1 MLNSTL
7 LFMSAPDIAIIAVLA
22 LVLFG
27 GKKIPELARGLGTGI
42 KEFKNATSGV
52 TDEFHNTTKPV
63 EQPAA
68 PAPTPVVAEQA
79 HS

>member
-1 MLNSTL
+1 MLHSTL

-42 KEFKNATSGV
+42 KEFKDATSGV
-52 TDEFHNTTKPV
+52 TGDNNTPKATETVSVPV
-63 EQPAA
+63 EQP
-68 PAPTPVVAEQA
+68 QS
-79 HS
+79 H

>member
-1 MLNSTL
+1 MLHTTL

-22 LVLFG
+22 LLLFG

-52 TDEFHNTTKPV
+52 TDEFHNATKPA
-63 EQPAA
+63 EQPVAPA
-68 PAPTPVVAEQA
+68 PAPTTVEQ
-79 HS
+79 HV